1 MKNWVKWILAT
12 VILAAVIHL
21 VTVIAI
27 PYGIMLSLKL
37 KSDKANRKVNTL
49 FHAPRVTAESRRV
62 VRPSPDLLYSAC
74 GYDVSKEA
82 LRFTVPIPDTY
93 WSLSFFASNTDN
105 FFVVND
111 RDVKSKHIKI
121 LLVGSNTSYPD
132 PGDAQVVVSPT
143 NKGVAIFRILITD
156 EDRLNHLIQVQKQ
169 ATCRAEQY
177 KRNTD

>member
-12 VILAAVIHL
+12 FILAAMIHV
-21 VTVIAI
+21 VTVMAI
-27 PYGIMLSLKL
+27 PYGIMLALKL
-37 KSDKANRKVNTL
+37 KSDKADRKVNTL
-49 FHAPRVTAESRRV
+49 FHAPRATFESRRV
-62 VRPSPDLLYSAC
+62 VRLSPDLLYSAC

-82 LRFTVPIPDTY
+82 IRFTAPIPDTY

-111 RDVKSKHIKI
+111 RDVKSKLVKI

-143 NKGVAIFRILITD
+143 NKGVAIFRILIKD
-156 EDRLNHLIQVQKQ
+156 EVRVNDLIQVQKQ
-169 ATCRAEQY
+169 ATCRPEQY
-177 KRNTD
+177 KRGSG

>member
-12 VILAAVIHL
+12 FVLAVVIHV

-27 PYGIMLSLKL
+27 PSGIMLALRL
-37 KSDKANRKVNTL
+37 KSDRAGREVNIL

-74 GYDVSKEA
+74 VYDVSKVA
-82 LRFTVPIPDTY
+82 LRFMAPVPDTY

-111 RDVKSKHIKI
+111 RGVKSKVVKL
-121 LLVGSNTSYPD
+121 LLVGSNTSYTD

-143 NKGVAIFRILITD
+143 NKGVALFRILIKD
-156 EDRLNHLIQVQKQ
+156 EDRVNDLIQVQKQ
-169 ATCRAEQY
+169 ATCRPEQY
-177 KRNTD
+177 KWGSG